1 MIKIPGMLMVGA
13 SGRGVGKT
21 PLTCVLIERFSS
33 QHDIVGVKISTVD
46 AFNQDHHPGVTH
58 SVSYRIT
65 EEKDRRGW
73 TDTCRMLA
81 SGAKKVF
88 WLEVLDTHLEE
99 GITVLLDTLG
109 CETVSVCESNRA
121 RRVVEP
127 GVFVM
132 IKGSQETDW
141 KPSAEEVAQYADRV
155 VISGDARLDAD
166 LDDIQLAGGRWAI
179 KMEATA
185 IILAGG
191 AGARMGCDKTMLP
204 IDGQPMIK
212 HIYEQLR
219 PHFSQ
224 ILISSNDPSRH
235 GFLGATVVPDR
246 SVGRGPLMGIA
257 SALRVSEY
265 ERNFVIA
272 CDMPD
277 VDIGLVRAMLR
288 QVGDN
293 DAVIPTVGPGL
304 YEPLFAVYR
313 RSALPALEETLHS
326 GSNRILDSF
335 SRCRVTYVDL
345 SDRRLKNVNTMSE
358 YREHI
363 KQVTDANV

>member
-1 MIKIPGMLMVGA
+1 MIQVPNMLLVGA

-21 PLTCVLIERFSS
+21 PLTCLLIERSGW

-46 AFNQDHHPGVTH
+46 RFNQDHHPDVAH
-58 SVSYRIT
+58 SAPYRIT
-65 EEKDRRGW
+65 EEKDRRSE
-73 TDTCRMLA
+73 TDTSRMLA
-81 SGAKKVF
+81 SGAKRVF
-88 WLEVLDTHLEE
+88 WLVVLDAHLEE
-99 GITVLLDTLG
+99 GVTALLDTLG
-109 CETVSVCESNRA
+109 GETVSVCESNRA
-121 RRVVEP
+121 RRIVEP

-132 IKGSQETDW
+132 IKGLQETDW

-155 VISGDARLDAD
+155 VISGDVRLDAD
-166 LDDIQLAGGRWAI
+166 LDDIQLAGGRWAV

-191 AGARMGCDKTMLP
+191 DGTRMGRDKTMLP

-246 SVGRGPLMGIA
+246 AVGRGPLMGIA
-257 SALRVSEY
+257 SALRVSEC

-277 VDIGLVRAMLR
+277 VDVGLVRAMLR
-288 QVGDN
+288 QAGEG
-293 DAVIPTVGPGL
+293 DAVVPTVGPGL

-313 RSALPALEETLHS
+313 RSALPAIEETLRS
-326 GSNRILDSF
+326 GSNRVFDCF
-335 SRCRVTYVDL
+335 NRCRVRYVDL
-345 SDRRLKNVNTMSE
+345 SDRRLRNVNTMSE
-358 YREHI
+358 YRERI
-363 KQVTDANV
+363 RRDNRC